1 MALISMITVVIP
13 CPLLVIS
20 ITMDLTISSLGHPM
34 QTLMVTYQVSPMS
47 CSARQQVT
55 PASLNLSDLDGA
67 NGFVINGI
75 DAYHYSG
82 YSVSSA
88 GDINNDGYDDII
100 IGAPEADQSER

>member
-1 MALISMITVVIP
+1 
-13 CPLLVIS
+13 
-20 ITMDLTISSLGHPM
+20 
-34 QTLMVTYQVSPMS
+34 MS

-75 DAYHYSG
+75 DAYDYSG

-100 IGAPEADQSER
+100 IGAPEADPIGKVSPMSCSARQQVTPASLEPV